1 MPTANVND
9 INVYYESHGIG
20 FPLVFAYGI
29 GGNTTEWEPQI
40 PAFSKRYRFIVWDPR
55 GHGKSDSPPN
65 ADQYTQEI
73 FAQDLRGL
81 LDHLGIQQAYVGGL
95 SMGAGIATR
104 FTILHPERVAAL
116 LVIDS
121 FSASGMETPPEN
133 RQMREEIIRL
143 AETEGM
149 QAVADYSMKNNPNI
163 SRTAA
168 QGKELEE
175 RIRQMYSSNSPV
187 GYAHSTRML
196 LNAAFEARLLEG
208 IKTPTLVLSG
218 QEDPALPACRYIHK
232 RIVNS
237 HMVEIPNA
245 GHLSNLDQPQAF
257 NQAVLEF
264 LTNVDQSRA
273 PQAPPQ
279 SG

>member
-9 INVYYESHGIG
+9 INVYYESHGNG

-40 PAFSKRYRFIVWDPR
+40 PSFSQHYRFIVWDPR
-55 GHGKSDSPPN
+55 GHGKSDCPPN

-73 FAQDLRGL
+73 FAGDLRGL
-81 LDHLGIQQAYVGGL
+81 LDHLGIQRAYVGGL

-104 FTILHPERVAAL
+104 FTMLHPDRVAAL
-116 LVIDS
+116 LIIDS
-121 FSASGMETPPEN
+121 FSASGMEMPQEN
-133 RQMREEIIRL
+133 RRMREEIIRL

-163 SRTAA
+163 NRSTA
-168 QGKELEE
+168 QGEE
-175 RIRQMYSSNSPV
+175 QEQRIRQMYLSNSPV

-196 LNAAFEARLLEG
+196 LNAVFDAKLFES

-218 QEDPALPACRYIHK
+218 QEDPALPACRYIHE
-232 RIVNS
+232 RIANS
-237 HMVEIPNA
+237 HMAEIPNA

-264 LTNVDQSRA
+264 LANVDRSREA
-273 PQAPPQ
+273 QPAQV
-279 SG
+279 